1 MHDGLRVATLDTTP
15 SIRRQAIK
23 DSLTEV
29 PTCPIVFLRQ
39 ATQPT
44 VAPDLPC
51 YGSQFGLD
59 AFGEELEQL
68 LGVLVFSRREQGV
81 VLAGVMIGEGT
92 DDVKGAEGTRV
103 RRRVIEGCGSKEARG
118 SVADT

>member
-1 MHDGLRVATLDTTP
+1 MTYHESRHRKLPIVEREVHDGLRVATLDTTP

-51 YGSQFGLD
+51 YGS
-59 AFGEELEQL
+59 
-68 LGVLVFSRREQGV
+68 
-81 VLAGVMIGEGT
+81 
-92 DDVKGAEGTRV
+92 
-103 RRRVIEGCGSKEARG
+103 
-118 SVADT
+118 